1 MQDLLL
7 DEAIF
12 RQKSK
17 EEKIPFENLI
27 AQVVLEE
34 IIRKIYESE
43 FADIFLIKN
52 SVEILCGTLKG
63 KINRRIYFCIK
74 ETNNFIYKKKEIG
87 YIFAKLF
94 RNIKK
99 DSIHWNYSI
108 TESKIKDK
116 PDNKIEIC
124 ANMIG
129 KIFSIQIPVEIKMEK
144 CRQEKISSVQKEIIL
159 HVIAERKLKC
169 NCYPGEEIVA
179 EKFFNIIEKLE
190 LLSDLSDYLEL
201 YRIINSEMLSG
212 RKVSEVLRKICK
224 DYGIEM
230 KQQRLDLLL
239 SYQNNN
245 YMMKKWKSYLR
256 HEKIKEPKWE
266 EVIETI
272 EAFFRNIWDSLCQNM
287 IYLGDWMP
295 ELGRFID

>member
-144 CRQEKISSVQKEIIL
+144 CRQENISSVQKEIIL